1 MLPPV
6 FKSWFWFCYNIHHY
20 SITFS
25 IKGYLHKKS
34 FRMNKFGKYSVT
46 VSAIDSWNKMYDQI
60 GKIALKDLRPSK
72 IKWLV
77 TNKFIIH

>member
-1 MLPPV
+1 
-6 FKSWFWFCYNIHHY
+6 
-20 SITFS
+20 
-25 IKGYLHKKS
+25 
-34 FRMNKFGKYSVT
+34 MNKFGKYSVT
-46 VSAIDSWNKMYDQI
+46 VSAIDSGNKMYDQI